1 SYDSGSNALS
11 IAPNWQATDSDE
23 RTIMYV
29 AAEGELPDL
38 EGATVG
44 VELYLSDYY
53 ITTYP
58 GMAIQIYI
66 QQNGGSYSG
75 NYGGNIALTSG
86 EDLGNG
92 WYRFERVME
101 NVPVEPSAQRV
112 GIKLQGAGLTA
123 REASADAILLRRIT
137 VE

>member
-1 SYDSGSNALS
+1 
-11 IAPNWQATDSDE
+11 
-23 RTIMYV
+23 MYV
-29 AAEGELPDL
+29 AGENELPAL

-44 VELYLSDYY
+44 VELYLGDYY
-53 ITTYP
+53 FTANP

-75 NYGGNIALTSG
+75 NFGGNIALTSG